1 LAPSAENA
9 LENSEDALLRSLAA
23 AGTNQLGE
31 VPLGDFELVAALD
44 PDELESLGDY
54 LVQKTYA
61 AGETIIKEGATADSL
76 YFLLAGSVDVCAG
89 GLGDETVARLAAID
103 AGNVVGELALLSNRR
118 RTADVIAANAV
129 TALVLHASDFA
140 AIAQSHPK
148 VHAKLI
154 AAVGESLSER
164 LRRANAV
171 ILSLT
176 R

>member
-1 LAPSAENA
+1 
-9 LENSEDALLRSLAA
+9 
-23 AGTNQLGE
+23 
-31 VPLGDFELVAALD
+31 LV
-44 PDELESLGDY
+44 
-54 LVQKTYA
+54 
-61 AGETIIKEGATADSL
+61 
-76 YFLLAGSVDVCAG
+76 AGSVDVCAG

-103 AGNVVGELALLSNRR
+103 AGNVVGELALLSNRL

-129 TALVLHASDFA
+129 TGLVLHASDFA

-148 VHAKLI
+148 IHAKLI